1 MSINWPVKKLG
12 EVLLLIQ
19 NGINPK
25 QGEIG
30 NYPISRIET
39 LQNNS
44 FDSKRV
50 KYADLNKDEFE
61 KYKYEIGD
69 IAFSHINSY
78 EKLGKVALYNGEI
91 KNLVHGVNLLRLK
104 TIKNICLPDYLFA
117 FMQAPSLRAQLGPYI
132 NMAVNQ
138 ASINQTS
145 LKKTLIPIPPINI
158 QKKIVE
164 RLDAIRKAQELNDL
178 QITKTEELF
187 ESLVF
192 KELEDLEIESQSL
205 SKVCSFQYG
214 YTQSAQN
221 VGQYRFIR
229 ITDINEYGEI
239 REDDEKFISDDIE
252 LLKPY
257 ILNKGDLLL
266 ARTGATYGKILH
278 FSLDQ
283 PSVFASFLIRI
294 IPDKS
299 KVLPGYIWLFS
310 RSRNYWNQAKRL
322 VSGTGQPQFNANKI
336 KEIKIKIPNLG
347 AQQEIVGK
355 LEAVQDYK
363 KLLQK
368 QKLLLKELFD
378 SVLDKSMKGE
388 MDN

>member
-12 EVLLLIQ
+12 EVANIYGGGTPPTNQPEYFQGYINWFTPTELPVDNVGTISISNRKISEQAQQFTNMSNAGTVLLSSRATIGNVAILSTASGYNQGIKGIEPKDEIDNWYLGYWLKANKDKLLLKSF
-19 NGINPK
+19 GTTFR
-25 QGEIG
+25 EI
-30 NYPISRIET
+30 ST
-39 LQNNS
+39 S
-44 FDSKRV
+44 AV
-50 KYADLNKDEFE
+50 KDL
-61 KYKYEIGD
+61 D
-69 IAFSHINSY
+69 IP
-78 EKLGKVALYNGEI
+78 VPP
-91 KNLVHGVNLLRLK
+91 LK
-104 TIKNICLPDYLFA
+104 
-117 FMQAPSLRAQLGPYI
+117 S
-132 NMAVNQ
+132 
-138 ASINQTS
+138 
-145 LKKTLIPIPPINI
+145 